1 MCQAVVL
8 CYIASCVLNL
18 RDWPGCPAVSPGE
31 NDLLVPRLR
40 SEALASLPGVLVQTR
55 LLSFYF
61 ICTCPVAIGH
71 NLVSHG
77 MPEQKQIV
85 HTSLPKNK
93 LPCISPVSRMKM
105 TQDFR
110 WV

>member
-1 MCQAVVL
+1 ML
-8 CYIASCVLNL
+8 CCIASCVLNL
-18 RDWPGCPAVSPGE
+18 RDRPGSCPLHRHSAVSAGE

-55 LLSFYF
+55 LLSFYL

-77 MPEQKQIV
+77 MPEQE
-85 HTSLPKNK
+85 
-93 LPCISPVSRMKM
+93 
-105 TQDFR
+105 
-110 WV
+110 